1 MAQKNRKQA
10 IRKELKKQD
19 AKLDKQPEQQEEDVL
34 ILGNEEYP
42 EIETFE
48 DITKYICENAKPGDL
63 VLTMGGGNVYMC
75 ANMIL
80 KALKTEE

>member
-19 AKLDKQPEQQEEDVL
+19 AKLDKQPEQQEEEDVL
-34 ILGNEEYP
+34 ILGNEDYP

-48 DITKYICENAKPGDL
+48 DIDE
-63 VLTMGGGNVYMC
+63 
-75 ANMIL
+75 
-80 KALKTEE
+80 

>member
-19 AKLDKQPEQQEEDVL
+19 AKLDKQPEQQEDVL

-48 DITKYICENAKPGDL
+48 NIDEELDL
-63 VLTMGGGNVYMC
+63 DEL
-75 ANMIL
+75 I
-80 KALKTEE
+80 K